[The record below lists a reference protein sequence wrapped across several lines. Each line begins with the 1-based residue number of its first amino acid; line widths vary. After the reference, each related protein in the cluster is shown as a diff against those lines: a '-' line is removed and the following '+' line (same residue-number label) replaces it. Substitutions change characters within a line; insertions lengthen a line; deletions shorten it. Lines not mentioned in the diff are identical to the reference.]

1 MATHNTSTNRAR
13 PWGEQWRHSA
23 WFITLVVTF
32 GIAADILTCA
42 IIVPIL
48 PYRLQD
54 LGYSDI
60 STLTS
65 WLLFA
70 YSGGIVSCT
79 LPVSYIFHRHP
90 YRRWP
95 LVGAVIGMILAMVL
109 FMLGK
114 PYWTMLL
121 SRFIQGACSTVV
133 WTVGF
138 CLICENV
145 KAENVGRQL
154 GFAMSGISLGSSIAP
169 PIAGALYD
177 RLGWNAPF
185 IFCIIVL
192 SVDLLLRLFVL
203 ERSDIRKFHE
213 KRLFLPPGTLKA
225 RLVDGTIVTSDD
237 QGFKDVGFTELTKAE
252 QDTLYGV
259 ELKPWEVLG
268 ALIKSPRGMT
278 AFASMFVY
286 GLIGGALQPTLTL
299 RVQELWNRNSEFVG
313 LIYLAAAAPTLI
325 AGPIVGALSD
335 KFGAEMIM
343 LPCMVLLLPWP
354 PLLLLK
360 NNLAGFIVYF
370 VFVNLFST
378 CAMNPSGLEATMV
391 ARNIQGVS
399 EIHQF
404 GAMEIAFALS
414 NALGTLAGGQFYD
427 NIPNHQGWTAVIW
440 FIFGVSVVVMPMMF
454 CFAGEPE
461 RTLAMRLFGRWGWN
475 LGQRKERREKREN
488 RHESFIEIP

>member
-1 MATHNTSTNRAR
+1 MLNN
-13 PWGEQWRHSA
+13 P
-23 WFITLVVTF
+23 VVETF
-32 GIAADILTCA
+32 GMVYHSCSHIGNAADILTCA

-65 WLLFA
+65 WILLA

-95 LVGAVIGMILAMVL
+95 LVGAVIGMLLAMVL

-114 PYWTMLL
+114 LYLMRYGSEHIYSRSLQYSGVDGGLL
-121 SRFIQGACSTVV
+121 PH
-133 WTVGF
+133 
-138 CLICENV
+138 
-145 KAENVGRQL
+145 
-154 GFAMSGISLGSSIAP
+154 AP

-185 IFCIIVL
+185 ISCIIVL

-213 KRLFLPPGTLKA
+213 KPLFLRPGTLKA
-225 RLVDGTIVTSDD
+225 RLVDGRIVTSDD

-268 ALIKSPRGMT
+268 ASIKSPRGMT
-278 AFASMFVY
+278 AFASIFVY

-299 RVQELWNRNSEFVG
+299 RVQERWNRNSEFVG

-343 LPCMVLLLPWP
+343 LPCMILLLPWP
-354 PLLLLK
+354 PLLLLR
-360 NNLAGFIVYF
+360 NSLAELIVYS

-404 GAMEIAFALS
+404 GAMEIAF
-414 NALGTLAGGQFYD
+414 GTLAGGQFYHK
-427 NIPNHQGWTAVIW
+427 IPNHQGWTAVIW

-454 CFAGEPE
+454 CLAGEPE
-461 RTLAMRLFGRWGWN
+461 LTLAMRLFGRWDWN
-475 LGQRKERREKREN
+475 LGQGIEQREKRKN
-488 RHESFIEIP
+488 RHESFNEIP